1 LIGGEGAWGSK
12 ATSLA
17 RMTWNVGW
25 MGVDGG
31 GWGWRAYGEN
41 GVGGGTATPGVPIEN
56 ENSQMRTELVKK

>member
-1 LIGGEGAWGSK
+1 
-12 ATSLA
+12 
-17 RMTWNVGW
+17 
-25 MGVDGG
+25 VDGG